1 MDKKETTGVKNLDP
15 KKRNIAIVATLLAVI
30 VVAIL
35 LFQFMKPERSV
46 ISYCKV
52 YKEEKGRLAKLPGDT
67 WPSAVFNDQVGDA
80 NELAISFQRLEN
92 VAPNEIQSDVITLQK
107 LYKKISDDPSQAVN
121 ASLSG
126 LGAEDAVKDWTSSNC
141 KQ

>member
-1 MDKKETTGVKNLDP
+1 M
-15 KKRNIAIVATLLAVI
+15 AV
-30 VVAIL
+30 L
-35 LFQFMKPERSV
+35 LFQFTKPERSV
-46 ISYCKV
+46 ASYCKV
-52 YKEEKGRLAKLPGDT
+52 YKEEKARLAKLPGDT

-80 NELAISFQRLEN
+80 NELAKSFQHLED
-92 VAPNEIQSDVITLQK
+92 VAPSEIQSDIATLQK

-126 LGAEDAVKDWTSSNC
+126 LGAEDAVKDWTSGNC